1 MWCPSNT
8 SFKSKENHLIE
19 HQHNRNA
26 ADSDQFDD
34 HDFLSNYRHDDNHRI
49 VLDNVEI
56 EDGMAVI
63 SVFNGA
69 ENLESVD
76 LNYDITVSFK
86 NSVDCPTGL
95 NGQICSG
102 RGTCMSELGRCNCND
117 GYTLD
122 DCGAYGIYQIDIP
135 DSGETSVS
143 VSESDN
149 KFIQP
154 DGWAF
159 YAIPIGCVKQ
169 GMHFDLAVDSTLF
182 VFEREQPINHTTLK
196 HHRYELGKL
205 KTSFVCKNGR
215 TSSHD

>member
-1 MWCPSNT
+1 MKINQTVIASGLNLVIELSKRNSGDSSNPVLLARLNDVPYVWCPSNT

-102 RGTCMSELGRCNCND
+102 RGTC
-117 GYTLD
+117 
-122 DCGAYGIYQIDIP
+122 AH
-135 DSGETSVS
+135 
-143 VSESDN
+143 
-149 KFIQP
+149 
-154 DGWAF
+154 WA
-159 YAIPIGCVKQ
+159 A
-169 GMHFDLAVDSTLF
+169 
-182 VFEREQPINHTTLK
+182 
-196 HHRYELGKL
+196 
-205 KTSFVCKNGR
+205 
-215 TSSHD
+215 